1 MFDIGISRNA
11 VSKYRNKDERKARIW
26 EYIPAF
32 EKSRLSSNFQDIDGD
47 TASLKTN
54 GTCAFRHFNIDIVPI
69 ISKDFLIN
77 PN

>member
-1 MFDIGISRNA
+1 MFDIRISRNA
-11 VSKYRNKDERKARIW
+11 VSKDERKARIW

-32 EKSRLSSNFQDIDGD
+32 EKSQLSSNFQDIDGD

-54 GTCAFRHFNIDIVPI
+54 DTCTFRHFNIDIVPI